1 MNNVFG
7 VILAGGKGERFWPKS
22 KERMP
27 KQLLQ
32 IVSDKSMLQET
43 VERLSS
49 FISKDNIYVVSTE
62 SIKDS
67 IKGLDIL
74 DEQRILAEP
83 FGKNTALAIGY
94 SAVKLKK
101 LNPEATMLV
110 CPADHNIFPAKDF
123 QATIKTG
130 LEFAKRGNLVTFGI
144 TPVRP
149 DEGYG
154 YIEMG
159 EEIVENSV
167 YKIKSFKEKPNIKI
181 AKQYLKKGNTL
192 WNSGIFLWRVKDIL
206 AGLEKYMPEMYMK
219 LEEFSE
225 HVGKESEGSALE
237 KLYNE
242 CTSTSIDFGVMEQ
255 ASNIVIVRA
264 RFSWDDVGDWNALER
279 IRTKDK
285 DGNITEGDVMQLNS
299 KNNIIISD
307 TGFIAAIGV
316 DDLIIVKTDNE
327 ILICRKNETA
337 EIKNLL
343 KEIQKNDKLKKYL

>member
-49 FISKDNIYVVSTE
+49 FLEKDNIYVVSTA
-62 SIKDS
+62 SIKDT
-67 IKGLDIL
+67 IKDLDIL
-74 DEQRILAEP
+74 NESRIMAEP

-94 SAVKLKK
+94 SAVKLKQI
-101 LNPEATMLV
+101 NPEGTMLV
-110 CPADHNIFPAKDF
+110 CPADHNIFPVKDF
-123 QATIKTG
+123 QNSIKIG
-130 LEFAKRGNLVTFGI
+130 LEFAKKGNLVTFGI

-159 EEIVENSV
+159 EELVQNSV

-192 WNSGIFLWRVKDIL
+192 WNSGIFLWRVKDIMQ
-206 AGLEKYMPEMYMK
+206 GIKNYMPEMYEK
-219 LEEFSE
+219 LMVFEKHIGKLTEEE
-225 HVGKESEGSALE
+225 ALE
-237 KLYNE
+237 KLYND
-242 CTSTSIDFGVMEQ
+242 CQPTSIDFGVMEQ
-255 ASNIVIVRA
+255 APNIVIVRA
-264 RFSWDDVGDWNALER
+264 KFTWDDVGDWNALER
-279 IRTKDK
+279 IRSMDK
-285 DGNITEGDVMQLNS
+285 DGNILEGDVIQINA

-307 TGFIAAIGV
+307 TGLVAAIGV

-327 ILICRKNETA
+327 ILICRKNETG